1 MKWAAAAAAG
11 LVLLK
16 VVRVCRGMQWDKRD
30 GRLTD
35 AQTYTSLLFLI
46 IVYFS
51 IILFILK

>member
-35 AQTYTSLLFLI
+35 TQTYTSLLFLI